1 MKASRRGVP
10 VYVPPRTVWSVGV
23 QVVLLVLLGTAL
35 QRLGPVLT
43 LLAVAL
49 LLGLAAEPVVRR
61 LQSWGLPRGLGVA
74 LIALTL
80 LGVTGLLI
88 FTLVPLLVQQ
98 LENLVRAAPGFF
110 SELSQVPWLK
120 KLDEHTGVLSHPQD
134 AFNIEAGLLARP
146 LITVLSSTVELMG
159 AGITVLALAVF
170 GLLFGQ
176 DLYESILGWVRP
188 RGRARV
194 RRVVGRMREAVG
206 NYLVGTLLI
215 VSVGGAFT
223 ALMSLALGVPYFL
236 PLGLVAMVLGLIPY
250 IGSVITA
257 LLVSVTTLASV
268 GSRRAL
274 IALAAFMVYQQIES
288 HLLSP
293 LVQRRAIKMNP
304 LLISLVALVGGSV
317 AGLLGV
323 ILAVPAGAAA
333 QVLLTEV
340 QRERR
345 KTWKREHRLATGA
358 PSPHRNADEA
368 LLAGPLAPQ
377 GSDTRGAPPA
387 NSGHP
392 GGHPGSPH

>member
-1 MKASRRGVP
+1 MKASRKGVP
-10 VYVPPRTVWSVGV
+10 VYVPPRTVWSVGA

-61 LQSWGLPRGLGVA
+61 LQSWGLRRGLGVA

-80 LGVTGLLI
+80 LGIIGLLI
-88 FTLVPLLVQQ
+88 LTLVPLLVEQ
-98 LENLVRAAPGFF
+98 LQHLVQAAPGFLT
-110 SELSQVPWLK
+110 ELTQAPWVR
-120 KLDEHTGVLSHPQD
+120 KLDEHFGVLSHPQD
-134 AFNIEAGLLARP
+134 AFNMEPGVLAKP

-176 DLYESILGWVRP
+176 DLYASILGWVRP
-188 RGRARV
+188 RSRARV

-223 ALMSLALGVPYFL
+223 AIMSLALGVPYFL

-257 LLVSVTTLASV
+257 LLVTVTTLASV
-268 GSRRAL
+268 GSKRAI
-274 IALAAFMVYQQIES
+274 IALAVFMVYQQIES

-304 LLISLVALVGGSV
+304 LLISLVALVGGTV

-323 ILAVPAGAAA
+323 ILAVPAAAA
-333 QVLLTEV
+333 GQVLLTEV

-345 KTWKREHRLATGA
+345 KTWKRERRFAAAL
-358 PSPHRNADEA
+358 PSGLGNADEA
-368 LLAGPLAPQ
+368 LLAGPLAPP
-377 GSDTRGAPPA
+377 GNEARRAPPVD
-387 NSGHP
+387 SGHP
-392 GGHPGSPH
+392 GTPH

>member
-1 MKASRRGVP
+1 MKASRKALP
-10 VYVPPRTVWSVGV
+10 VYVPPRTVWSVGA

-49 LLGLAAEPVVRR
+49 LLGLAADPVVRR
-61 LQSWGLPRGLGVA
+61 LQSWGLRRGLGVA

-80 LGVTGLLI
+80 LGLIALLVL
-88 FTLVPLLVQQ
+88 TLVPLLVEQ
-98 LENLVRAAPGFF
+98 LQNLVSAAPGFLD
-110 SELSQVPWLK
+110 ELARAPWVRR
-120 KLDEHTGVLSHPQD
+120 LDEHFGVLAHPGNG
-134 AFNIEAGLLARP
+134 FNVEPGVLTRP
-146 LITVLSSTVELMG
+146 LITVLSSTLELMG

-176 DLYESILGWVRP
+176 DLYASILGWVRP
-188 RGRARV
+188 SSRGRV

-215 VSVGGAFT
+215 ISVGGACT
-223 ALMSLALGVPYFL
+223 ALLSLSLGVPYFL

-257 LLVSVTTLASV
+257 VLVSVTTLATV
-268 GSRRAL
+268 GSRRAF
-274 IALAAFMVYQQIES
+274 IALAIFIVYQQLEA

-304 LLISLVALVGGSV
+304 LLISLVALVGGTV

-323 ILAVPAGAAA
+323 ILAVPAAAA
-333 QVLLTEV
+333 GQVLLTEV

-345 KTWKREHRLATGA
+345 KVWNRERRLAAAATASQA
-358 PSPHRNADEA
+358 PGNADEA
-368 LLAGPLAPQ
+368 LLAGPLAPP
-377 GSDTRGAPPA
+377 STEARRAPPPD
-387 NSGHP
+387 S
-392 GGHPGSPH
+392 GHPGSPH

>member
-10 VYVPPRTVWSVGV
+10 VYVPPRTVWSVGL

-61 LQSWGLPRGLGVA
+61 LQAWGLRRGLGVA

-88 FTLVPLLVQQ
+88 LTLVPLLVEQ

-110 SELSQVPWLK
+110 AELNQVPWLK
-120 KLDEHTGVLSHPQD
+120 KLDEHTGVLSHPRD
-134 AFNIEAGLLARP
+134 AFNIEAGVLARP
-146 LITVLSSTVELMG
+146 LITVLSSTLELMG
-159 AGITVLALAVF
+159 AGVTVLALAVF

-176 DLYESILGWVRP
+176 DLYASILGWVRP
-188 RGRARV
+188 RSRSRV

-250 IGSVITA
+250 IGSVVTA

-274 IALAAFMVYQQIES
+274 IALALFMVYQQIES

-323 ILAVPAGAAA
+323 ILAVPAGAAG
-333 QVLLTEV
+333 QVLVTEV

-345 KTWKREHRLATGA
+345 KMWKRERRLATAA
-358 PSPHRNADEA
+358 PSPHGNADEA
-368 LLAGPLAPQ
+368 LLAGPLAPR
-377 GSDTRGAPPA
+377 GSDARRAPPTD
-387 NSGHP
+387 SGHP
-392 GGHPGSPH
+392 GTPH

>member
-1 MKASRRGVP
+1 MKASRKGLP
-10 VYVPPRTVWSVGV
+10 VYVPPRTVWSVGA
-23 QVVLLVLLGTAL
+23 QVVLLVLLGTAM

-61 LQSWGLPRGLGVA
+61 MQSWGVRRGLGVA

-88 FTLVPLLVQQ
+88 LTLVPLLVDQ
-98 LENLVRAAPGFF
+98 LENLVHAAPGFF
-110 SELSQVPWLK
+110 AELTQAPWVR
-120 KLDEHTGVLSHPQD
+120 KLDEHFGVLSRPQD
-134 AFNIEAGLLARP
+134 AFNMEPGVLARP

-159 AGITVLALAVF
+159 AGVTVLALAVF
-170 GLLFGQ
+170 GLLFGH
-176 DLYESILGWVRP
+176 DLYASILGWVRP
-188 RGRARV
+188 RQRGRV

-223 ALMSLALGVPYFL
+223 ALMSLALGVPFFL

-250 IGSVITA
+250 IGSFITA

-274 IALAAFMVYQQIES
+274 IALALFLVYQQFEA

-323 ILAVPAGAAA
+323 ILAVPAAAA
-333 QVLLTEV
+333 GQVLLTEV

-345 KTWKREHRLATGA
+345 KTWTRERRLAAAARVPAVPG
-358 PSPHRNADEA
+358 NADEA
-368 LLAGPLAPQ
+368 LLAGPLSP
-377 GSDTRGAPPA
+377 GGRDDSRRAPPA
-387 NSGHP
+387 DSGHP
-392 GGHPGSPH
+392 GAPH

>member
-1 MKASRRGVP
+1 MKASRKGVP
-10 VYVPPRTVWSVGV
+10 VYVPPRTVWSVGA

-61 LQSWGLPRGLGVA
+61 LQSWGLRRGLGVA

-80 LGVTGLLI
+80 LGIIGLLI
-88 FTLVPLLVQQ
+88 LTLVPLLVEQ
-98 LENLVRAAPGFF
+98 LQHLVQAAPGFLT
-110 SELSQVPWLK
+110 ELTQAPWVR
-120 KLDEHTGVLSHPQD
+120 KLDEHFGVLSHPQD
-134 AFNIEAGLLARP
+134 AFNMEPGVLAKP

-176 DLYESILGWVRP
+176 DLYASILGWVRP
-188 RGRARV
+188 RSRARV

-223 ALMSLALGVPYFL
+223 AIMSLALGVPYFL

-257 LLVSVTTLASV
+257 LLVTVTTLASV
-268 GSRRAL
+268 GSKRAI
-274 IALAAFMVYQQIES
+274 IALAVFMVYQQLES

-304 LLISLVALVGGSV
+304 LLISLVALVGGTV

-323 ILAVPAGAAA
+323 ILAVPAAAA
-333 QVLLTEV
+333 GQVLLTEV

-345 KTWKREHRLATGA
+345 KMWRREHRLAKA
-358 PSPHRNADEA
+358 LPSGLGNVDEA
-368 LLAGPLAPQ
+368 LLAGPLATP
-377 GSDTRGAPPA
+377 GNEARRAPPSD
-387 NSGHP
+387 SGHP
-392 GGHPGSPH
+392 GTPH

>member
-88 FTLVPLLVQQ
+88 LTLVPLLVQQ

-110 SELSQVPWLK
+110 AELNRVPWLK

-223 ALMSLALGVPYFL
+223 ALMALALGVPYFL

-274 IALAAFMVYQQIES
+274 IALAVFMVYQQIES

-368 LLAGPLAPQ
+368 LLAGPLAPR

>member
-10 VYVPPRTVWSVGV
+10 VYVPPRTVWSVGA
-23 QVVLLVLLGTAL
+23 QVVLLVLLGTAM

-61 LQSWGLPRGLGVA
+61 MQSWGVRRGFSVA

-80 LGVTGLLI
+80 LSITGLLI
-88 FTLVPLLVQQ
+88 LTLVPLLVEQ
-98 LENLVRAAPGFF
+98 LENLVHAAPGFF
-110 SELSQVPWLK
+110 AELTQAEWLQ
-120 KLDEHTGVLSHPQD
+120 KLDEHFGVLSRPQD
-134 AFNIEAGLLARP
+134 AFNMEPGVLARP

-170 GLLFGQ
+170 GLLFGH
-176 DLYESILGWVRP
+176 DLYASILGWVRP
-188 RGRARV
+188 RQRGRV

-274 IALAAFMVYQQIES
+274 IALALFMVYQQFEA

-304 LLISLVALVGGSV
+304 LLISLVALVGGTV

-323 ILAVPAGAAA
+323 ILAVPAAAA
-333 QVLLTEV
+333 GQVLLTEV

-345 KTWKREHRLATGA
+345 KTWTRERRLAAAARVPAVPG
-358 PSPHRNADEA
+358 NADEA
-368 LLAGPLAPQ
+368 LLAGPLSA
-377 GSDTRGAPPA
+377 RGGDDARRAPPSD
-387 NSGHP
+387 SGHP
-392 GGHPGSPH
+392 GAPH

>member
-1 MKASRRGVP
+1 MKASRRGLP
-10 VYVPPRTVWSVGV
+10 VYVPPRTVWSVGA
-23 QVVLLVLLGTAL
+23 QVVLLVLLGTAM

-61 LQSWGLPRGLGVA
+61 MQSWGVRRGFGVA

-88 FTLVPLLVQQ
+88 LTLVPLLVEQ
-98 LENLVRAAPGFF
+98 LENLVHAAPGFLA
-110 SELSQVPWLK
+110 ELTKAPWVQR
-120 KLDEHTGVLSHPQD
+120 LDEHFGVLSRPQD
-134 AFNIEAGLLARP
+134 TFNMEPGVLARP

-176 DLYESILGWVRP
+176 DLYASILGWVRP
-188 RGRARV
+188 RQRGRV
-194 RRVVGRMREAVG
+194 RRVVGRMRVAVG

-223 ALMSLALGVPYFL
+223 ALMALALGVPYFL

-250 IGSVITA
+250 IGSFITA

-274 IALAAFMVYQQIES
+274 IALALFMVYQQFEA

-323 ILAVPAGAAA
+323 ILAVPAAAA
-333 QVLLTEV
+333 GQVLLTEV

-345 KTWKREHRLATGA
+345 KSWKRERRLAAAARGPA
-358 PSPHRNADEA
+358 VPGNADEA
-368 LLAGPLAPQ
+368 LLAGPLAPE
-377 GSDTRGAPPA
+377 GRSDARRAPPPD
-387 NSGHP
+387 SGHP
-392 GGHPGSPH
+392 GAPH